1 MSTTSLFVEL
11 VVIGVG
17 ALAWVVLLVLSVF
30 GWNWVPTERIFSS
43 VALVPLLSLIYI
55 FGIVTD
61 RIADALFENWWNE
74 DIRKKTFPNVEDYFV
89 AQRLIL
95 TRSERFA
102 KLLEYGRS
110 RLRIC
115 RGWALNSMLIAIAL
129 NIFIWS
135 RLANSSLTFSLS
147 LFGTTACLLFAIASW
162 YTWKKLS
169 VTEYRKMKE
178 QAAFLEVDKD
188 SSSSR
193 K

>member
-30 GWNWVPTERIFSS
+30 GWNWVPTERVFSS
-43 VALVPLLSLIYI
+43 VALVPLLSLIYV

-61 RIADALFENWWNE
+61 RIADALFENWWTE
-74 DIRKKTFPNVEDYFV
+74 DIRKKSFPDVEDYYM

-95 TRSERFA
+95 TRSERFS

-135 RLANSSLTFSLS
+135 RLGNSSLTFSLS
-147 LFGTTACLLFAIASW
+147 LFGTVTCLLFAIASW
-162 YTWKKLS
+162 FTWKKLS
-169 VTEYRKMKE
+169 VTENRKMKE
-178 QAAFLEVDKD
+178 QAAFLKVAKD
-188 SSSSR
+188 
-193 K
+193 